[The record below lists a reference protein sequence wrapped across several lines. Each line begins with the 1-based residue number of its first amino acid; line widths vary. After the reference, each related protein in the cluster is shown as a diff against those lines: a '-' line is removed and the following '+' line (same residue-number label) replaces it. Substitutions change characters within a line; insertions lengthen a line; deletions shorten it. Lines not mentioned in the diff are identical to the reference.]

1 MQEDYET
8 FGDDYSYYILYA
20 STDDFLV
27 REQEKVFM
35 GLLKTRDP
43 QFGYNTKD
51 RTNDVT
57 LKNFKRYSVPEN
69 WGIDGNKKLSEAE
82 KKKLVL
88 DESVV
93 WQIQQIVFKPIN
105 RLRASILDR
114 KMSTRMTWRDIGL
127 QSGVSPNTLQY
138 LILNVDPWEWKPE
151 VRKAVCKTLGIKI
164 TQNTDEWEEYGY
176 G

>member
-1 MQEDYET
+1 MLRKICYVYALVHNPTGKIYVGRTAHTPDFRVRQHISALRNHYHPNNVMQEDYET

-69 WGIDGNKKLSEAE
+69 WGRDGNKKLSEAE

-93 WQIQQIVFKPIN
+93 
-105 RLRASILDR
+105 
-114 KMSTRMTWRDIGL
+114 
-127 QSGVSPNTLQY
+127 
-138 LILNVDPWEWKPE
+138 
-151 VRKAVCKTLGIKI
+151 
-164 TQNTDEWEEYGY
+164 
-176 G
+176 